1 MSSTSLFNFILL
13 ILLFPLLS
21 CQSVEKVIDQN
32 FNKDKKIPEISTI
45 ENVDN
50 IQLGS
55 SIFLN
60 NFEKEITLFG
70 VKHLKNNNLKLKTF
84 FLDDKFYTINSNS
97 IIYINNSHDGELLD
111 NYKLLENKDNDNLI
125 SYQMFNNYFILGYSS
140 GTIIKVDLNG
150 KIIWSFDNKKIF
162 NSFFYRIDDL
172 IIVFYADE
180 ILALNIFNGKILW
193 SETYKDLPIIQAK
206 GGQLINFF
214 DDIYFILPNG
224 RLGLVDLNLGEKNY
238 NKFVNLNIQNS
249 INNSNDTIHIFK
261 NHLFYLDY
269 GLFLYTYDL
278 FSNEYLLENFKIN
291 SSSSNK
297 FFNNTLVIKNEQ
309 YLEAIN
315 ILNGKSFWLIESKLH
330 RDSKILNIKNV
341 NGNLSLFMD
350 DGKIAIIKEG
360 IINEILDLKIKKLNS
375 YYFSDDQIIT
385 IQKNGKIGVF

>member
-1 MSSTSLFNFILL
+1 MSSTSLFNFIFL

-32 FNKDKKIPEISTI
+32 FNKDKKIPAISDV
-45 ENVDN
+45 ENLDN
-50 IQLGS
+50 IQLGP

-60 NFEKEITLFG
+60 NFEKKINLNG

-84 FLDDKFYTINSNS
+84 LLDDKFYTINSNS
-97 IIYINNSHDGELLD
+97 TLYINNSNDGELLN
-111 NYKLLENKDNDNLI
+111 NYKLMENKDNDNLI
-125 SYQMFNNYFILGYSS
+125 SYEMFNNYFILGYSS
-140 GTIIKVDLNG
+140 GKIIKIDLNG

-162 NSFFYRIDDL
+162 NSFLYRIDDL

-180 ILALNIFNGKILW
+180 ILALNILNGKILW

-214 DDIYFILPNG
+214 DDVYFILPNG

-238 NKFVNLNIQNS
+238 NKFANLNIQNS
-249 INNSNDTIHIFK
+249 INNANDTIHIFK
-261 NHLFYLDY
+261 NYLFYLDN
-269 GLFLYTYDL
+269 GEFLYTYDL
-278 FSNEYLLENFKIN
+278 FSNEYLLENFKID

-297 FFNNTLVIKNEQ
+297 FFNNTLIIKNEQ

>member
-32 FNKDKKIPEISTI
+32 FNKDKKIPEISDI

-70 VKHLKNNNLKLKTF
+70 VKHLKSNNLKLKTF

-97 IIYINNSHDGELLD
+97 TLFINSSNDGELLD
-111 NYKLLENKDNDNLI
+111 NYKLLENNENDNLV
-125 SYQMFNNYFILGYSS
+125 SYEMINNYFILGYSS
-140 GTIIKVDLNG
+140 GKIIKVGLNG

-180 ILALNIFNGKILW
+180 ILALNISNGKILW
-193 SETYKDLPIIQAK
+193 SETYKDFPIIQAK

-214 DDIYFILPNG
+214 DDVYFILPNG

-249 INNSNDTIHIFK
+249 INNSNDKIHIFK
-261 NHLFYLDY
+261 NYLFYLDD
-269 GLFLYTYDL
+269 GEFLHTYDL

-297 FFNNTLVIKNEQ
+297 FFNNTLIIKNEQ

-330 RDSKILNIKNV
+330 RDSKILNIKHV

-350 DGKIAIIKEG
+350 DGKVVIIKEG
-360 IINEILDLKIKKLNS
+360 IITEILDLKINKLNQ
-375 YYFSDDQIIT
+375 YYFSDDKIIT